1 MRGYE
6 NSTTWRYGA
15 LHLACVPQRFP
26 EDAVELVVLR
36 HGLAD
41 DPPDLGQFPV
51 RDYEVDA
58 LGEGHQVVEGAEL
71 VADQPHAHVSPQ
83 RHRQRLDGLEH
94 QIALRRSP
102 VTDRKSTRLNSS
114 H

>member
-1 MRGYE
+1 MRLAGLA
-6 NSTTWRYGA
+6 YGT

-51 RDYEVDA
+51 RDYAVDA
-58 LGEGHQVVEGAEL
+58 LAEGHQVVEGAEL
-71 VADQPHAHVSPQ
+71 VADQPPAHVSPQ
-83 RHRQRLDGLEH
+83 RHRHRLEGLEPE
-94 QIALRRSP
+94 IAPRRSH
-102 VTDRKSTRLNSS
+102 VT
-114 H
+114 